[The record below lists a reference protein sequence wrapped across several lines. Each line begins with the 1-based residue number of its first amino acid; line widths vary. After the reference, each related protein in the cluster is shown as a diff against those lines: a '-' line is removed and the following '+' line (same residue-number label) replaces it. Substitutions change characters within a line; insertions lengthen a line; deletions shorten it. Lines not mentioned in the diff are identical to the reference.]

1 MTISLL
7 LYLATFSGL
16 FYFRRNYLFTLFQ
29 SNYFDTIVTF
39 SEQLFLQSSCFFRG
53 ILLSKEPFRCSSYS
67 NTQFFGAKPLLSSY
81 FLRIE
86 SSLGQL
92 LFGTPNFVAEEL
104 IRIKISAEELL
115 FQSRYLCT
123 ASAFSE
129 ELHFRKRQFLRKQ
142 MFNITYFF
150 RAATFIKIR
159 YLLQLLSCQKSYFLT
174 TYFFRRVTISQLRFL
189 FTATLTIYQ
198 LVIKRAQYQLRT
210 HKTVGFPFC
219 VSSITESRI
228 IDKVY

>member
-81 FLRIE
+81 FLKIE

-92 LFGTPNFVAEEL
+92 IFGTATFVAEEL
-104 IRIKISAEELL
+104 IRIKYLQKSSFFKVGTCAQHQLFQKSYIFEKGNFSENKCLALPTFLEELL
-115 FQSRYLCT
+115 LSKYVTFYSCYRV
-123 ASAFSE
+123 
-129 ELHFRKRQFLRKQ
+129 R
-142 MFNITYFF
+142 
-150 RAATFIKIR
+150 RAIF
-159 YLLQLLSCQKSYFLT
+159 
-174 TYFFRRVTISQLRFL
+174 
-189 FTATLTIYQ
+189 
-198 LVIKRAQYQLRT
+198 
-210 HKTVGFPFC
+210 
-219 VSSITESRI
+219 
-228 IDKVY
+228 